1 MATLHQYASLQGR
14 SRLASSHRTSFLGAD
29 SFTTKSAS
37 LYTTTTVGTAY
48 GIGSTAGKAI
58 YTLGKTVLRSWDA
71 VVIGR
76 RLKTIEARMKA
87 VLASILDVPL
97 CVQERKELQDMY
109 LDLLEFSRCAI
120 FSYDVHLIREPTLLT
135 NDVLNKWARPGLY
148 GQGIQKRALNMLL
161 EQTGWYDVHGLAL
174 AMTSLLKAQPI
185 ELKLLIFEFLFGR
198 TLDRYQVLSDNT
210 GRIVGTYP
218 VVQQPAFDRERVA
231 PFLSLL
237 THVVSTNAFSCEII
251 LEAGFLDAMYAMLS
265 GNESDEVDW
274 PPLHPYDTDMQ
285 THLLNACA
293 ASLVAI
299 DAHLEHRHELASHK
313 ITSLWCSLVTDLERE
328 LASPASHHHNNS
340 SSPWDDLLEAGAFY
354 HLILFSRDSRTG
366 AARLG
371 TVLDTMSYDGRIHV
385 YNLTLKSIKRIL
397 CVNSM
402 LLL

>member
-109 LDLLEFSRCAI
+109 LDLLEFS
-120 FSYDVHLIREPTLLT
+120 
-135 NDVLNKWARPGLY
+135 RPGLY

-354 HLILFSRDSRTG
+354 HLIL
-366 AARLG
+366 L
-371 TVLDTMSYDGRIHV
+371 
-385 YNLTLKSIKRIL
+385 
-397 CVNSM
+397 
-402 LLL
+402 